1 MKEFIE
7 FAPII
12 IVVVAFLIR
21 HKLFVTPEQLQLD
34 RKALMKEV
42 EERFLSLVAFKQFEK
57 RIEDNFSTVRENFI
71 ANSKRFDHVDESL
84 DHIKD
89 ILISQNRQ

>member
-57 RIEDNFSTVRENFI
+57 RIEDNFLAVKENFTT
-71 ANSKRFDHVDESL
+71 NSKRFDHIDESL

-89 ILISQNRQ
+89 ILINHNH